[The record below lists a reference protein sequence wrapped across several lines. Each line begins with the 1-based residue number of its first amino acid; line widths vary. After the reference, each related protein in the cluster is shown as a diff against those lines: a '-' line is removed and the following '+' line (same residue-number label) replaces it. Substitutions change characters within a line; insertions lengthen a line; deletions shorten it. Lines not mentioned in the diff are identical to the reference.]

1 MSDTQDT
8 PNAELPSSDLPE
20 ESQVELSDDSLVEE
34 VDISADS
41 EGEASE
47 QDDLVDLDG
56 QKLSKKELS
65 ELVAKRD
72 NLMKDY
78 TQKTMALAEE
88 SKKVA
93 QLAEQREEAIRK
105 AGEFSFSKQR
115 EIDEFNAIDWEAVAA
130 ERPEDFEKI
139 YARAQIAHL
148 KNLREHQ
155 AAQEHREQLIQQRT
169 DEEVQEA
176 LRAIPELKSP
186 EFRQKFLSDAAEY
199 LKQYDLGPEV
209 VSNHKAVK
217 MIRDAIADRDDAKKY
232 REIVNKAKSKARQN
246 AQSNAPEPPTQTRS
260 VSPSKS
266 GLSDDLSTDEWVK
279 RREAQLR
286 GQRKR

>member
-1 MSDTQDT
+1 MSDTQET
-8 PNAELPSSDLPE
+8 PNAELQSDLPQ
-20 ESQVELSDDSLVEE
+20 ESEVELSDESLADEVE
-34 VDISADS
+34 ISAES

-47 QDDLVDLDG
+47 EDLIDLDG

-78 TQKTMALAEE
+78 TQKTMAA
-88 SKKVA
+88 
-93 QLAEQREEAIRK
+93 AEQSKRAAELIEKREEAIK
-105 AGEFSFSKQR
+105 KSGDFAFTKQR

-139 YARAQIAHL
+139 YARAQIAHM

-155 AAQEHREQLIQQRT
+155 EAEQYRESLIQQRT
-169 DEEVQEA
+169 DEEVQET
-176 LRAIPELKSP
+176 LRAIPELQSP
-186 EFRQKFLSDAAEY
+186 EYRQKFLSDAQNF
-199 LKQYDLGPEV
+199 LKKYDLGPEL
-209 VSNHKAVK
+209 VSNHKVIKLVSEGITNAEK
-217 MIRDAIADRDDAKKY
+217 AKKY
-232 REIVNKAKSKARQN
+232 DEIVNKAKSKARQN
-246 AQSNAPEPPTQTRS
+246 AQSDAPEPPAPPRS
-260 VSPSKS
+260 VSPSKP
-266 GLSDDLSTDEWVK
+266 GLSDDLSADEWLK